1 MNPQAEELN
10 ETIKNNNS
18 AVYDLLSEKG
28 KAIFFPKKGI
38 LSQAAKAKGKKINAT
53 IGMALEED
61 GSPMRLNSIAKR
73 IDLDPKEVFPYA
85 PSFGKKELRDK
96 WKEMIY
102 KKNPSLE
109 GKKISLPI
117 STNALTH
124 GMSMLGYLFVDN
136 GDKIIL
142 PDLFWGNYKLIMING
157 YGAELD
163 AFETFK
169 GNGFNVE
176 GLKEK
181 LSNGVGKKI
190 VVLNF
195 PNNPTGYTPT
205 DEEVTQIISVIKGA
219 AELGNKIA
227 VVIDDA
233 YFGLV
238 YKDGV
243 YKESIFSGLADLHEN
258 VLAIKLDGAT
268 KEDYVW
274 GLRVGFITYGVK
286 GGDDSLYSALEAKT
300 SGAVRGSIS
309 NDSNLS
315 QSLVYHAFSEPT
327 YWDEKKEKYDILKAR
342 FDEVEKV
349 LAEHPEYS
357 GEFEA
362 LPFNSGYFMCIKLK
376 NKDGGALGDI
386 LLDKYDTGVIAL
398 GKILRLAFSA
408 VKKDSI
414 AELFDNIYKACK
426 D

>member
-1 MNPQAEELN
+1 
-10 ETIKNNNS
+10 
-18 AVYDLLSEKG
+18 
-28 KAIFFPKKGI
+28 
-38 LSQAAKAKGKKINAT
+38 
-53 IGMALEED
+53 
-61 GSPMRLNSIAKR
+61 
-73 IDLDPKEVFPYA
+73 
-85 PSFGKKELRDK
+85 
-96 WKEMIY
+96 
-102 KKNPSLE
+102 
-109 GKKISLPI
+109 
-117 STNALTH
+117 
-124 GMSMLGYLFVDN
+124 
-136 GDKIIL
+136 
-142 PDLFWGNYKLIMING
+142 
-157 YGAELD
+157 
-163 AFETFK
+163 
-169 GNGFNVE
+169 
-176 GLKEK
+176 
-181 LSNGVGKKI
+181 
-190 VVLNF
+190 
-195 PNNPTGYTPT
+195 
-205 DEEVTQIISVIKGA
+205 
-219 AELGNKIA
+219 
-227 VVIDDA
+227 
-233 YFGLV
+233 
-238 YKDGV
+238 V

-376 NKDGGALGDI
+376 NKDGGAIGDI